1 MAFKLQPNP
10 TFKASVTIPT
20 PDGDGKIVF
29 EFKHKGRKA
38 LKEFFASLGEGDA
51 ARTIAMRC
59 QDLIAGWSKTST
71 PRTVSRNW
79 TNCWTTIRWRPKPSS
94 SAYNKGLFE
103 GKEKNS
109 QR

>member
-20 PDGDGKIVF
+20 PEGDGKIVF
-29 EFKHKGRKA
+29 VFKHKGRKA

-51 ARTIAMRC
+51 ARPDSEAL
-59 QDLIAGWSKTST
+59 QDLLAGWEDFDAPYS
-71 PRTVSRNW
+71 PENLEVLLDNY
-79 TNCWTTIRWRPKPSS
+79 PSAATAIFG
-94 SAYNKGLFE
+94 AYHKALFE